1 MDKFSTDY
9 FPVDVMGRNLVDTIN
24 GLKDET
30 IHICSED
37 RWYQSARLLLG
48 AEILPYYYSIS
59 FITEDHQEAVLPI
72 NDVHYLE
79 IPHAATEKLIGN
91 QHDLST
97 SFSYSYPSHPKTSI
111 DSNDE
116 LMYLLNAIQGMKLD
130 ILSDQG
136 IFRNVQLLASDYSY
150 VILQNFT
157 GRHFF
162 LPLYRIKKITDFV

>member
-9 FPVDVMGRNLVDTIN
+9 FPIDVMGRNLVDTIN

-37 RWYQSARLLLG
+37 RLYQSARLLLA
-48 AEILPYYYSIS
+48 AEILPFYYSIS
-59 FITEDHQEAVLPI
+59 FITEDHHEEALSI
-72 NDVHYLE
+72 DRVHYLE
-79 IPHAATEKLIGN
+79 ISHSATAKLMGN
-91 QHDLST
+91 QHDLLT
-97 SFSYSYPSHPKTSI
+97 SFSYSYQSDPQTLT

-157 GRHFF
+157 GRHFL
-162 LPLYRIKKITDFV
+162 LPLYRVKKITDYV